1 MTTIMVPG
9 MIPAGC
15 LPQPLSFN
23 RDHPSI
29 AGCIGWLNE
38 LMIYHNDMLQKELN
52 RIRDHHPHASI
63 IYADYYN
70 STVQLYHSA
79 QEYGFNG
86 KNFVACCG
94 GGGPYN
100 YNFTAECGDPLTT
113 SCPYPSVFVNW
124 DGNHFTEA
132 ANRWM
137 TRAILEG
144 RYTFPQINT
153 SCISSVDGD
162 DGTHLSSG

>member
-1 MTTIMVPG
+1 MTTRMVPG
-9 MIPAGC
+9 VIPAGC

-23 RDHPSI
+23 RDHSSI
-29 AGCIGWLNE
+29 TGCIGWLNE
-38 LMIYHNDMLQKELN
+38 LLIYHSDMLQKELN
-52 RIRDHHPHASI
+52 KIRDHHPHASV
-63 IYADYYN
+63 IYVDYYN
-70 STVQLYHSA
+70 STIQLYHSA

-86 KNFVACCG
+86 KNFVACCR

-144 RYTFPQINT
+144 PYTFPQINP

-162 DGTHLSSG
+162 DGTHLSSR